1 MKFPSGSSLRAV
13 KKASS
18 ANSTP
23 SLILP
28 ARWKAATSRF
38 ILAMRCSTD
47 WLSSMRHPLTARLR
61 DRGEDRYLRVVQASP
76 TVCELRHIE
85 RPSVCGVWKYHT
97 SNDLDELIVS
107 IDRRTENARMESS
120 LIGVWF
126 QSAIDSQLSSEEPLL
141 IVP

>member
-1 MKFPSGSSLRAV
+1 M
-13 KKASS
+13 
-18 ANSTP
+18 
-23 SLILP
+23 
-28 ARWKAATSRF
+28 
-38 ILAMRCSTD
+38 
-47 WLSSMRHPLTARLR
+47 
-61 DRGEDRYLRVVQASP
+61 RVVQASP

-85 RPSVCGVWKYHT
+85 RPSVCGDWKYHT

-141 IVP
+141 IVPIYNTEKTAANDIYESFGLHLVHPMVPNFLPATLDITPYLEAHKEYSEALLRKNGLQPCNDYADHLGL